1 MKTISLQYSSVHPP
15 GFNTARMKA
24 HPTAVIPR
32 GWCLVDPTGLLHNFL
47 QPLLGQEEFIASAL
61 VDSCANKVYCL
72 LETEWSWDLSGGM
85 RHFQPGQQG
94 SCVQEVYLLIASS
107 LHFAMVLEKSVKKKN
122 FFFFLNPR
130 RTLSFILF
138 WVYSLSATFYLY
150 SEPSEWNEWSWHWQ
164 TNLKPT
170 THNLEMFCYCS
181 VTVFPSLLIKFK
193 WSGLKVT

>member
-47 QPLLGQEEFIASAL
+47 QPLLGQEEFIASAP
-61 VDSCANKVYCL
+61 VDSCANNVYCL

-94 SCVQEVYLLIASS
+94 SCVQEVYLLIASP

-122 FFFFLNPR
+122 LFFFKIQEEHCPSFYFESILYPPLFIYILSQVNEMSGPDIGRLILNPPHT
-130 RTLSFILF
+130 TLKCFAIAL
-138 WVYSLSATFYLY
+138 
-150 SEPSEWNEWSWHWQ
+150 
-164 TNLKPT
+164 
-170 THNLEMFCYCS
+170 
-181 VTVFPSLLIKFK
+181 
-193 WSGLKVT
+193 

>member
-72 LETEWSWDLSGGM
+72 LETEWSWDLSGDM
-85 RHFQPGQQG
+85 RHFQPGQRG
-94 SCVQEVYLLIASS
+94 SCVQEVYLLIASP

-122 FFFFLNPR
+122 FFFFKSKKNTVLH
-130 RTLSFILF
+130 FILSLFFIRHFLFIF
-138 WVYSLSATFYLY
+138 WA
-150 SEPSEWNEWSWHWQ
+150 
-164 TNLKPT
+164 
-170 THNLEMFCYCS
+170 
-181 VTVFPSLLIKFK
+181 K
-193 WSGLKVT
+193 WMKWVVLTLAD